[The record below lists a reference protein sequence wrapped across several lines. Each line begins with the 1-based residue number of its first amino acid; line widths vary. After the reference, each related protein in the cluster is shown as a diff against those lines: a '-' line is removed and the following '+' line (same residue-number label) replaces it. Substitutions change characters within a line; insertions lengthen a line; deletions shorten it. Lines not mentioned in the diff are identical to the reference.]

1 MKVLIIGNRSH
12 QFIYNYVKTLKKVY
26 LNSDLEIDIL
36 SQDSSDLFFP
46 SDKFYNNI
54 YALIVPSFF
63 QKNRFLKV
71 LYQHILFRK
80 YIKRL
85 DFYDVVHIHY
95 VENIIVRDIRFF
107 SKYIRGKLIVSIWG
121 SDFLRA
127 SEDRKKNM
135 TVLFNRADHITIA
148 SDKVIEEF
156 KACYQKSSF
165 LSKIVLCRFGLEPLE
180 SLISILRSGANARIS
195 KSKIG
200 LCADKIVITIGYNA
214 SRLQHHIDIIENI
227 ERSPLLS
234 PFHDKVEFLL
244 PVTYPKDAEYIGIIK
259 KTVVNSKFHY
269 NVIEQFLSDEDI
281 AHLRVAS
288 DIFIQ
293 LQPTDMLSGSML
305 EHLSAQNIVITGSW
319 LPYDCLDQWGV
330 FYRKIDCLELISNE
344 LHDVLNKFV
353 PYKKLTC
360 KNSDI
365 IIDKFRWNNV
375 IHDWLDL
382 YMKRYDN
389 KESF

>member
-12 QFIYNYVKTLKKVY
+12 QFIYNYVKALKRVY
-26 LNSDLEIDIL
+26 PHSHLDIDIL
-36 SQDSSDLFFP
+36 SQDTSDISFS
-46 SDKFYNNI
+46 SDKFYDNI
-54 YALIVPSFF
+54 YALSVPSFL
-63 QKNRFLKV
+63 KKIRFLIV
-71 LYQHILFRK
+71 FYQHILFRK
-80 YIKRL
+80 YIRKL
-85 DFYDVVHIHY
+85 DYYDVVHIHY
-95 VENIIVRDIRFF
+95 IENIIIRDISFF

-127 SEDRKKNM
+127 SEERKKNM
-135 TVLFNRADHITIA
+135 TVLFNRADYITIA
-148 SDKVIEEF
+148 SDEVIEEF

-165 LSKIVLCRFGLEPLE
+165 LSKIALCRFGLEPLE
-180 SLISILRSGANARIS
+180 SLIPILRSGADARIS

-227 ERSPLLS
+227 ERSSLLS

-244 PVTYPKDAEYIGIIK
+244 PVTYPKDAEYIDIIK
-259 KTVVNSKFHY
+259 KTILNSKFHY
-269 NVIEQFLSDEDI
+269 NVIEQFLSDEDV

-319 LPYDCLDQWGV
+319 LPYDCLDRWGV
-330 FYRKIDCLELISNE
+330 FYRKIDCLELLSNE
-344 LHDVLNKFV
+344 LHDVLNNFV
-353 PYKKLTC
+353 SYKKLTY
-360 KNSDI
+360 KNTEM
-365 IIDKFRWNNV
+365 IIDKFRWTNV
-375 IHDWLDL
+375 IHNWLDL
-382 YMKRYDN
+382 YMNRYDN